1 MEEAPADFFCVSL
14 LLQSDVCGQIYRC
27 RDLSHSPF
35 SFLFFARRGGMQQ
48 SWSPPSVR
56 ACVRIDGHAGLG
68 KVSQPPPP
76 PEIEPHPEGGN
87 HGRERERGEREEQV
101 ML

>member
-1 MEEAPADFFCVSL
+1 MWKRRPLIFCVSL

-27 RDLSHSPF
+27 RELSHSPF
-35 SFLFFARRGGMQQ
+35 SFLFFAIRGGMQQ

-68 KVSQPPPP
+68 KVSQPPRLRSNL
-76 PEIEPHPEGGN
+76 IRKEGTMGEKE
-87 HGRERERGEREEQV
+87 REERERNR
-101 ML
+101 